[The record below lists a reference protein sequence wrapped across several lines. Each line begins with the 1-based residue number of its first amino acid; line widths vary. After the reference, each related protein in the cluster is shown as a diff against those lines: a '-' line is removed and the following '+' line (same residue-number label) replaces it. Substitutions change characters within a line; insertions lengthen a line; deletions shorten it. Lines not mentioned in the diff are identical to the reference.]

1 MGDIVNLNDRR
12 KKKARED
19 KAAGAAANRAKFG
32 RTKGEKKLEEQKRSA
47 EIRRLDGAKRE
58 TDTDQ
63 GSDV

>member
-47 EIRRLDGAKRE
+47 DVRRLDGAKRE
-58 TDTDQ
+58 KGTDESTET
-63 GSDV
+63 